1 MIWLL
6 PVPDSQ
12 AALSQN
18 SWVSSLITPTVPTD
32 THGALS
38 SHPQT
43 HPLLGLPEQKTP
55 SWRVAATV
63 WWCQCL
69 WERRGWRDRC
79 RKLWSAIILKA
90 EEYKI
95 GKFLVVC
102 HWFFNSVYWLWKAV
116 AVAEWQWQ
124 IKEVVGL
131 KPKQQLIKFFSAAEI
146 GRKRGTRRFLLWS
159 SSSGGRG
166 LSMEI
171 GWVGGWGGG

>member
-6 PVPDSQ
+6 PSRLSSSIVTKF
-12 AALSQN
+12 LSQ
-18 SWVSSLITPTVPTD
+18 LAD
-32 THGALS
+32 YTHGALS

-43 HPLLGLPEQKTP
+43 HPLLGLPEQKTSTP

-102 HWFFNSVYWLWKAV
+102 YWFFNSDYWLWKAV